1 MYLIIAGVFL
11 SIGSLMLYNHLYK
24 LLPRDERGKT
34 PFWFQIGGGMIF
46 LAGILMIF
54 SELVP
59 K

>member
-1 MYLIIAGVFL
+1 MFLIIAGISL

-24 LLPRDERGKT
+24 LLPRDQRGKT

-54 SELVP
+54 SGFAP
-59 K
+59 